1 MRCHQEMLM
10 SWICMGKARWDILVK
25 VLQDDLGEFCVADKI
40 IKMLAEMKMRNL
52 TYVNSDLQYN
62 YHT

>member
-1 MRCHQEMLM
+1 M
-10 SWICMGKARWDILVK
+10 SWIRMGKARWDILVK
-25 VLQDDLGEFCVADKI
+25 AIQNGLHNFSVAEKI
-40 IKMLAEMKMRNL
+40 KNMLAEKRNL

>member
-10 SWICMGKARWDILVK
+10 SWIRMGKARWDILVK
-25 VLQDDLGEFCVADKI
+25 AIQNGLHNFSVAEKI
-40 IKMLAEMKMRNL
+40 KNMLAEKRNL